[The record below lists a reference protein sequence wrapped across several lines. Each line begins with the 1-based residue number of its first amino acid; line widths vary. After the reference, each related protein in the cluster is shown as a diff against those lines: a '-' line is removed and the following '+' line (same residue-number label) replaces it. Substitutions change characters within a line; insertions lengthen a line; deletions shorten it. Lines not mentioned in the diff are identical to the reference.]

1 MKELTNK
8 AQFRFM
14 RNVALTAAAAFSL
27 VFVSCHDYD
36 HEIADLEDRLEM
48 IESITIPGINQQ
60 IVNINNSITE
70 LQLVD
75 QQLDIY
81 IKNVEATAADLQK
94 QLDATNAALAQ
105 TNADLATAK
114 QEIAGV
120 KANLASTATELKNEI
135 ANTATTLRNEL
146 LSLKSDLEVKL
157 AAVNTELEALKAK
170 DVELDGKIAALQNY
184 VDNDLKKYIDAGDAA
199 VKDWANATFE
209 TLTKQYQ
216 ETQTEISSIKAL
228 IQKVNED
235 MAAMETRLNSK
246 IDNDVNG
253 AMTTLR
259 AEIEALKAN
268 VESDYNAKLTALEQ
282 KLSESVTT
290 VTDGYK
296 AAVADAKTEIT
307 GAYTAAI
314 ASAITTSE
322 AGMKV
327 WVDSTL
333 ADGYYKK
340 AEVDAQLALLDTL
353 VNAKNDTLQNALNE
367 AKADLQKQLDDQKTA
382 LDNAQ
387 ASLTEAYK
395 QAIEAAIATNNG
407 IIEGKIA
414 DAANEVRTEV
424 NTKLTVI
431 DGKIAD
437 INAEIQKLWDAIS
450 EIKEKIASIEEQ
462 IANINKSIKDLGDM
476 DKQLDGYIKDLQATA
491 ADLQKQLDDTNLKID
506 NVKKEMGDEIDALE
520 QNLLSKLEATK
531 NDIQK
536 QIDDINNTI
545 TELQAKDAALEAK
558 IDALKTYVE
567 NDLKNYID
575 AGDKKVEDWATA
587 TFATLVQYDA
597 VQQDIAAIKVEIAT
611 INTNIATL
619 KTELEK
625 KIADDIKA
633 AIDALRTELNADYV
647 AKIQAAVADVTTA
660 YTVAIAQA
668 KTDIEAAYTAAIS
681 TAIATSE
688 AGMKQWVNETLA
700 NGYYKAAEIDAMLAA
715 LKNEVSQDLDDVE
728 QDILAKIA
736 AQETALEKA
745 KTDLTTAYTKAINDA
760 ITANNGVI
768 DQKIKDAVDAA
779 QAALQ
784 SQIDAINAALDAL
797 QKQVDEL
804 EKNFT
809 NRIQSVSFVPQYS
822 DGKVKMDYATRKS
835 ALDFL
840 ISPAN
845 LATTLKDAWDADNKV
860 ITAYVRYTSDPT
872 TRAAGE
878 IVQLDV
884 TAVTAD
890 ASGMISVSVAENSSK
905 LLSTDFWKGDVE
917 AVVYIQISDGNN
929 NIISDMIPMIAHG
942 YVSSAKDING
952 FGDGQTG
959 SGQVLE

>member
-75 QQLDIY
+75 QQLDTY

-120 KANLASTATELKNEI
+120 KADLASTATELKNEI

-157 AAVNTELEALKAK
+157 AAVNTELDALKAK

-199 VKDWANATFE
+199 NKVWATATFS
-209 TLTKQYQ
+209 TLEQYQ
-216 ETQTEISSIKAL
+216 ATQDEISSIKAL

-367 AKADLQKQLDDQKTA
+367 TKADLQKQLDDQKTA

-414 DAANEVRTEV
+414 DAANEVRREV

-437 INAEIQKLWDAIS
+437 INAEIQKLWEAIS

-506 NVKKEMGDEIDALE
+506 NVKKEMGDSIDALE

-545 TELQAKDAALEAK
+545 AELQAKDAALEAK

-660 YTVAIAQA
+660 YTAAIAQA

-700 NGYYKAAEIDAMLAA
+700 NGYYKAAEIDAMLVA

-728 QDILAKIA
+728 QDLLAKIA

-822 DGKVKMDYATRKS
+822 DGKVKMDYTTRKS
-835 ALDFL
+835 SLDFL

-845 LATTLKDAWDADNKV
+845 LAATLKSAWDADNNV

>member
-75 QQLDIY
+75 QQLDTY

-120 KANLASTATELKNEI
+120 KADLASTATELKNEI

-157 AAVNTELEALKAK
+157 AAVNTELDALKAK
-170 DVELDGKIAALQNY
+170 DVELDGKITALQNY

-199 VKDWANATFE
+199 NKVWATATFS
-209 TLTKQYQ
+209 TLEQYQ
-216 ETQTEISSIKAL
+216 ATQDEISSIKVL

-314 ASAITTSE
+314 ASAITKSE
-322 AGMKV
+322 AGMRA

-333 ADGYYKK
+333 ADGYYNK
-340 AEVDAQLALLDTL
+340 ADLAAKLALLDTL
-353 VNAKNDTLQNALNE
+353 VNANDTLQNALNE

-414 DAANEVRTEV
+414 DAANEVRREV

-506 NVKKEMGDEIDALE
+506 NVKKEMGDSIDALE
-520 QNLLSKLEATK
+520 QNLLSKLETTK

-536 QIDDINNTI
+536 QIDDIKNTI
-545 TELQAKDAALEAK
+545 AELQAKDVALEAK

-660 YTVAIAQA
+660 YTAAIAQA

-728 QDILAKIA
+728 QDLLAKIA
-736 AQETALEKA
+736 AQETALETA

-845 LATTLKDAWDADNKV
+845 LAATLKDAWDADNKV

>member
-75 QQLDIY
+75 QQLDTY

-120 KANLASTATELKNEI
+120 KADLASTATELKNEI

-199 VKDWANATFE
+199 NKVWATATFS
-209 TLTKQYQ
+209 TLEQYQ
-216 ETQTEISSIKAL
+216 ATQDEISSIKAL

-340 AEVDAQLALLDTL
+340 AEVDAQLAILDTL
-353 VNAKNDTLQNALNE
+353 VNANNELQNALNE

-387 ASLTEAYK
+387 ASLTEAYEK
-395 QAIEAAIATNNG
+395 AIKEAIEKNKG
-407 IIEGKIA
+407 IIEGRIA
-414 DAANEVRTEV
+414 DAANEVRREV

-506 NVKKEMGDEIDALE
+506 NVKKEMGDSIDALE

-545 TELQAKDAALEAK
+545 AALQAKDAALEAK

-660 YTVAIAQA
+660 YSAAIAQA

-728 QDILAKIA
+728 QDLLAKIA

-809 NRIQSVSFVPQYS
+809 NRIQSVSFVPKYS

-845 LATTLKDAWDADNKV
+845 LAATLKDAWDADNKV

-890 ASGMISVSVAENSSK
+890 ASGMISVSVAENSSM

-929 NIISDMIPMIAHG
+929 NIVSNMIPMIAHG